1 MQTLLN
7 KKFRKKLMTL
17 STLILLGACASPIN
31 SSCGW
36 LKPVQ
41 PDPGFKTRWT
51 RAEKLQVDALDKNI
65 DKNCHN

>member
-1 MQTLLN
+1 MRTSPN
-7 KKFRKKLMTL
+7 KKFLKKLTL
-17 STLILLGACASPIN
+17 ISTLILLGACASPIN

-41 PDPGFKTRWT
+41 PDAGFQTRWT
-51 RAEKLQVDALDKNI
+51 RAEKEQVDSLDKNI